1 MSLFKKKDKQN
12 SKKLNTTILHRI
24 WREHT
29 KKYIWALIGAMII
42 TSLTAATEAFSV
54 SLLKPI
60 FDKGFIDHNSH
71 VLFVLCAQIVGLYF
85 IKGWFYFAQTMILT
99 HISARTVQAIQQ
111 RVYSHLISL
120 DMGFFSKTTSG
131 QMLSRILN
139 DCNSITNI
147 AINFITNIFKDLITF
162 IAMFSLMLYYSWKM
176 CLVIFIFF
184 PVGAIAI
191 SVIMKKTKRIA
202 KQATQEASDFI
213 SQLNE
218 SLQSIKIV
226 QSYCMEKFETKRMKG
241 RLTNLFNLQMKS
253 VKTTT
258 MTTPIIESLSGLIM
272 AGIIIF
278 GGWQIANG
286 YLTTGGFI
294 TFLGA
299 WVSVY
304 KPLKSLLGFRVQ
316 LQTALVSAE
325 RVYEIIDTKPS
336 IKDSDDAIEL
346 KNVVGDIEIKNVSF
360 EYEAGKPIIKNLNI
374 TIPHGKTI
382 ALVGASG
389 GGKTTIV
396 NLIPR
401 FFEPT
406 SGEILIDGVNIKK
419 YTQSS
424 LRKNTSLVSQDIIL
438 FDDTIRNNIAYGK
451 GENDFD
457 TVSDE
462 EIFEASKSANAYDFI
477 MNMSEGYNTKIGEK
491 GVRLS
496 GGQKQR
502 ISIARAIIKNAPIL
516 LLDEATSAL
525 DTESEHEVQTALDN
539 LMKNK
544 TTIVIAHRLSTIK
557 NADKI
562 YVIENGE
569 VVESGTHDALIK
581 ENGEYSKLYNMQF
594 SNKK

>member
-85 IKGWFYFAQTMILT
+85 IKGWFYFAQTIILT
-99 HISARTVQAIQQ
+99 HISTKTVQAIQQ
-111 RVYSHLISL
+111 RVYSHMLSL
-120 DMGFFSKTTSG
+120 DMGFFNKTTSG

-218 SLQSIKIV
+218 SLQSIKII

-569 VVESGTHDALIK
+569 VVESGTHDELIK

>member
-360 EYEAGKPIIKNLNI
+360 EYETGKPIIKNLNI

-569 VVESGTHDALIK
+569 VVESGTHDELIK
-581 ENGEYSKLYNMQF
+581 KNGEYSKLYNMQF

>member
-569 VVESGTHDALIK
+569 VVESGTHDELIK

>member
-85 IKGWFYFAQTMILT
+85 IKGWFYFAQTIILT
-99 HISARTVQAIQQ
+99 HISTKTVQAIQQ
-111 RVYSHLISL
+111 RVYSHMLSL
-120 DMGFFSKTTSG
+120 DMGFFNKTTSG

-218 SLQSIKIV
+218 SLQSIKII
-226 QSYCMEKFETKRMKG
+226 QSYCMEKFETKRMKI

-569 VVESGTHDALIK
+569 VVESGTHDELIK